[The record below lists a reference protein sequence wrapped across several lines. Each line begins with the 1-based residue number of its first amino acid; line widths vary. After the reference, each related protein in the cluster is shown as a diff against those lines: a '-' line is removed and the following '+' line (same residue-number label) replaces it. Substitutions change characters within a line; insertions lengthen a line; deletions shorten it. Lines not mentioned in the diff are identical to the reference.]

1 MIKLP
6 CPRIAITTLTL
17 LTLISCGGGG
27 GSNTTA
33 PDTTAPDTSTPD
45 TTPDIQSKSINGG
58 GVKGPL
64 ANAVVTV
71 YAFDTVQT
79 GSKGVVVTTASTGAD
94 AAITGLALPFPLN
107 PPYIMEFTSN
117 AGTTDITTGLPP
129 VITTMRTVITQALL
143 DNGEQIYA
151 TPLTTMA
158 VDIAVVNAVE
168 SNGTDGIQADEFET
182 ALSLA
187 AAQVVSTLGFGL
199 GSSVDIFDTPPLVD
213 STTDST
219 EEQAAV
225 AAYRTAVEAVTAIAW
240 QIDQQTSG
248 GDSDSVL
255 AELAADLADGVIDG
269 SAGSEINLNTLQV
282 LEQDPATLPIPNTGQ
297 TVGDVQ
303 AILVAET
310 ATTGSTTSTTQLNA
324 GGLITTTAKPAQPN
338 PDLDNDG
345 VLNINDQ
352 FPTDAT
358 ADTDTDRDGA
368 PDVAYTDAFRT
379 TIDTNRSDPDD
390 DSDGWNDDLDDYSL
404 DNTRFLNPL
413 FDRDNDTVNNGNDNC
428 ALTANTNQ
436 TDTDGNGQ
444 GDACSDD
451 NDGDGV
457 DDSVDNCP
465 IIANPGQE
473 DLDGDA
479 ITGGGDACDA
489 DIDGDNTANGTDA
502 FPRDGN
508 ETTDTDGD
516 GLGDAI
522 ADSDDDNDGVTD
534 TSDSGVAPS
543 GAPSE
548 GIACSLLQDCDGD
561 GTLDRSDLD
570 RTDPAVSVNYAP
582 VAINDT
588 ASADEDAPTFSI
600 AVTTNDSDNDGNPN
614 DAVSL
619 SGIGPHDN
627 ALGTAVMNGNN
638 IDYSPALN
646 ANGSDSFSYTVT
658 DGHVSATATVTVT
671 ITAMNDDPET
681 TNDPLEVNED
691 EVKTTVN
698 VLLNDDDVDGDNL
711 SVTAGNPTASL
722 GTVVNNNDGTFTYT
736 PLTDLSGTDSFGYT
750 VTDGNGGS
758 ATGTVNVNI
767 IAVNDAA
774 VAVDDDYMTDEDT
787 AFTTADVLLN
797 DSDGGD
803 GGTKTVTEA
812 DTASQNEGTVANN
825 NDGTFNYTP
834 ATNFNGTD
842 SFDYIVSDDGGTTF
856 DTGTVTITINPVNDS
871 PVAMDDTDSTNEDV
885 VITTVNVLVNDS
897 DVEND
902 ALFVDLF
909 DATSTSGGIVT
920 DNKNGTFNYTPAA
933 DFNGDDTFTYTVSD
947 GKDSDIGTVTIS
959 VGPVNDPPV
968 AGDDGDS
975 TDEDTPF
982 TTIDVLIND
991 NDGGDGG
998 ALSITAFD
1006 TGSSKGGT
1014 VSGNG
1019 NGTFD
1024 YSPAANFNGDDSF
1037 TYTVSDGG
1045 STDIATVTITV
1056 SAVDDAPTGMADTA
1070 NVAVSTA
1077 TQVDLL
1083 ANDSDIDGDTLS
1095 INGVTQGSRGSTV
1108 IINNGTSVTFTDT
1121 VGAGSETF
1129 TYDMTDGTTTI
1140 SGILVTMTVSANAP
1154 PEAGPDSASTD
1165 EDNAVTTGNV
1175 LANDSDGGDG
1185 GALSITEFDATS
1197 ANGGSVVDSGNGT
1210 FTYTP
1215 VLNFSGDDTFT
1226 YTLSDTFSTVIGTV
1240 TITVNP
1246 LNDDPNPADDNLETD
1261 EDNAVTSPNVTLNDL
1276 DAEDDQLTVV
1286 SNLGASNGVVVYDGN
1301 GIFIYTP
1308 NADFNGDDSFSYTVE
1323 DGNGGSAVGQVN
1335 IAVAP
1340 INDAPVAV
1348 DDSLTVP
1355 QNTAGMINLITNDT
1369 DVDGDPRSISAVDT
1383 LSVEGGS
1390 VDDNGDGTTI
1400 TYTPATNFIGSDSF
1414 DYTVEDGNGGS
1425 DIGTVSITV
1434 NPPGT
1439 AAVMAVLLDGAQGGG
1454 IGSIE
1459 SCCGPSVE
1467 FEYWTD
1473 VYDPEAGSL
1482 GIDDW
1487 FYDYETQNFVNAA
1500 DENDLILTAGGVW
1513 LAVDRYNVDTPNT
1526 GDGSMDISLTSGAT
1540 TLGSIRLSAY
1550 TSDISGELISNYVD
1564 NNWVANIIDVNA
1576 TFGAGALEV
1585 SQYRFESL
1593 SDIYEI
1599 YVDNWCQDDAALWEA
1614 SFNNCNT
1621 ASIDDSNTL
1630 AETLVELQVI
1640 NTWFDNDDGTRDG
1653 LVAIAAAWDEPSNSN
1668 LLIELVT
1675 NDNVAN
1681 YYKRDWTASGAD
1693 YIVLLDSGI
1702 WSIGDV
1708 MGTQMIQ
1715 ISIPASIL
1723 TDFPDLAEDGLE
1735 RGYAEQN
1742 SLVRQVD
1749 IRLTG
1754 DTDTDESVLNG
1765 VAIEEV
1771 LANFDPPELPNLVGT
1786 WVADK
1791 VSSNGDPAVFHYFA
1805 NGHYEISG
1813 SCDLYASTGLESGNM
1828 TVDFNTGSF
1837 TAVTSIDGRGNCSL
1851 SNYSANGATVMING
1865 DSITINDPF
1874 YGNFTFNRLQGT
1886 PDRLVGSWVI
1896 GTENFEGQPII
1907 TFLDDDC
1914 FVISENC
1921 DGEGAGFEFGE
1932 YSWDQGDSN
1941 TVSGTVSIDTNGG
1954 CGLHE
1959 NNSMVLPGDWA
1970 FVLTGDTMSLTIPN
1984 EGTIDFNRHTPAPVI
1999 TPAIAYETLLDTFPE
2014 SKTLTY
2020 VWYDYWTSESWISS
2034 QITYAA
2040 DGTFTR
2046 LGPDD
2051 NGGPTVFDPTIYRY
2065 QLINGIIYTSR
2076 KWYFAALSYDATLNA
2091 HLECYQRNYQDLND
2105 CSAED
2110 TEWVFED
2117 ATKASNFRDRENEN
2131 ATPEAVDASTVFD
2144 GGAIHYVELNEYA
2157 INPETWVG
2165 TPLYGTFDG
2174 DTGSGILIE
2183 SEFRLIDNTWTENP
2197 DYFDIAL
2204 TAAGWASV
2212 DWRFDTLVTP
2222 VGATATVRNM
2232 IGAEIVADLDMSF
2245 SEIDISGK
2253 SLLTYVDSEL
2263 FPFMEYGSFSNG
2275 ARIYETT
2282 ITFNQDYFFIPQ
2294 WDGCDGAYNG
2304 NCNTAGQRELD
2315 RDNGT
2320 VGAVTAAANLDFTD
2334 NPNLTIEVGYGQSRS
2349 LLAVFA
2355 ADGVLELWEVNWSN
2369 GSTAVNSGNNGSW
2382 TQRTL
2387 KTETLIDIVI
2397 PAIFSQNNGGLY
2409 DIGDDYPRFFSV
2421 HNGYL
2426 RHGEV
2431 DNVDG
2436 ETEIFPMFNQTG
2448 FQNIRDSIAP

>member
-1 MIKLP
+1 VIKLP

-27 GSNTTA
+27 GSNTTV
-33 PDTTAPDTSTPD
+33 PDTTAPTTSTPD
-45 TTPDIQSKSINGG
+45 TTPDIQSKSISGG

-71 YAFDTVQT
+71 YAFDAAQP
-79 GSKGVVVTTASTGAD
+79 GFKGGVVTAASTGAD

-117 AGTTDITTGLPP
+117 AGTTDITTGMPP

-158 VDIAVVNAVE
+158 VDIAVLNAVD
-168 SNGTDGIQADEFET
+168 SNATAGIQADEFET

-255 AELAADLADGVIDG
+255 AELAADLADGGGIDG
-269 SAGSEINLNTLQV
+269 SAGSEINVNTLQV

-297 TVGDVQ
+297 TVADVQ
-303 AILVAET
+303 AILIAET
-310 ATTGSTTSTTQLNA
+310 ATTLSTTSTTQLGS
-324 GGLITTTAKPAQPN
+324 GGSITTTAKPAQPN

-358 ADTDTDRDGA
+358 ADTDSDRDGA
-368 PDVAYTDAFRT
+368 PDVAYNDASRT

-390 DSDGWNDDLDDYSL
+390 DNDGWKDDLDDYPL

-413 FDRDNDTVNNGNDNC
+413 LDRDSDTVNNGNDNC

-444 GDACSDD
+444 GDACSND

-473 DLDGDA
+473 DLDDDA

-489 DIDGDNTANGTDA
+489 DIDGDNTANGADA

-522 ADSDDDNDGVTD
+522 ADSDDDNDGVADNFDTD
-534 TSDSGVAPS
+534 VAPS
-543 GAPSE
+543 GAPSA
-548 GIACSLLQDCDGD
+548 GIACSLLRDCDGD
-561 GTLDRSDLD
+561 GVLDKSDLD
-570 RTDPAVSVNYAP
+570 RTDPLVSVNYAP
-582 VAINDT
+582 VANNDT
-588 ASADEDAPTFSI
+588 ATEDEDATTFAI
-600 AVTTNDSDNDGNPN
+600 AVTVNDSDNDGNPN
-614 DAVSL
+614 DAVNL
-619 SGIGPHDN
+619 SGIGAHN
-627 ALGTAVMNGNN
+627 TALGTAAINGNN
-638 IDYSPALN
+638 IDYTPALN
-646 ANGSDSFSYTVT
+646 ASGSDSFSYTVT
-658 DGHVSATATVTVT
+658 DGLVSATATVTVT
-671 ITAMNDDPET
+671 ITAVNDDPET

-691 EVKTTVN
+691 EVKTTDN
-698 VLLNDDDVDGDNL
+698 VLLNDGDVDGDNL
-711 SVTAGNPTASL
+711 SVMAGNPTASL

-736 PLTDLSGTDSFGYT
+736 PSTDLNGTDSFDYT

-758 ATGTVNVNI
+758 ATGTVNVTI

-774 VAVDDDYMTDEDT
+774 VAVDDADSTDEDT
-787 AFTTADVLLN
+787 AFTTLNVLLN
-797 DSDGGD
+797 DSDGND
-803 GGTKTVTEA
+803 GGTKAVTAADTTSANGQTVT
-812 DTASQNEGTVANN
+812 NN
-825 NDGTFNYTP
+825 NDGTFGYTP
-834 ATNFNGTD
+834 AANFNGTD

-885 VITTVNVLVNDS
+885 AITTVNVLSNDS

-902 ALFVDLF
+902 ALFVGLF

-920 DNKNGTFNYTPAA
+920 DNGNGTFNYTPAA

-947 GKDSDIGTVTIS
+947 GSANEVDTDIGTVTIS
-959 VGPVNDPPV
+959 VVAVNDPPT
-968 AGDDGDS
+968 AMNDAFN
-975 TDEDTPF
+975 TDEDTAL
-982 TTIDVLIND
+982 TTLNVLLND
-991 NDGGDGG
+991 SDGGDGG
-998 ALSITAFD
+998 T
-1006 TGSSKGGT
+1006 KT
-1014 VSGNG
+1014 VTVADATSANG
-1019 NGTFD
+1019 RTVTNNNDGTFS
-1024 YSPAANFNGDDSF
+1024 YIPAANFNGTDSF
-1037 TYTVSDGG
+1037 SYTMSDDGG
-1045 STDIATVTITV
+1045 TAISTATVTINV
-1056 SAVDDAPTGMADTA
+1056 LPIDDPPTGNADAATA
-1070 NVAVSTA
+1070 AVSTA
-1077 TQVDLL
+1077 TQVDVLG
-1083 ANDSDIDGDTLS
+1083 NDGNVDDDTLS
-1095 INGVTQGSRGSTV
+1095 ITGVSETSRGSTIV
-1108 IINNGTSVTFTDT
+1108 NNGTSVTFTDT
-1121 VGAGSETF
+1121 IGAGSETF
-1129 TYDMTDGTTTI
+1129 TYDMTDGITTI
-1140 SGILVTMTVSANAP
+1140 TGILVTMTVIENAP

-1215 VLNFSGDDTFT
+1215 ALNFTGDDTFT
-1226 YTLSDTFSTVIGTV
+1226 YTLSDTFSIVIGTV
-1240 TITVNP
+1240 TITVNS
-1246 LNDDPNPADDNLETD
+1246 LNDDPIPAEDNLVTD
-1261 EDNAVTSPNVTLNDL
+1261 EDTAVTTPNVTLNDF
-1276 DAEDDQLTVV
+1276 DAEDDSLTVL

-1301 GIFIYTP
+1301 GIFTYTP
-1308 NADFNGDDSFSYTVE
+1308 NANFNGDDSFSYTVE
-1323 DGNGGSAVGQVN
+1323 DGNGGSAIGQVN

-1369 DVDGDPRSISAVDT
+1369 DVEGDPRSISAVDT

-1425 DIGTVSITV
+1425 DIGTVNVTV

-1439 AAVMAVLLDGAQGGG
+1439 AAVMEVLLDAEQGGG

-1473 VYDPEAGSL
+1473 VYDVNAASL
-1482 GIDDW
+1482 IITDYV
-1487 FYDYETQNFVNAA
+1487 YDYETELFVNDGAA
-1500 DENDLILTAGGVW
+1500 DELTLTAGGVW
-1513 LAVDRYNVDTPNT
+1513 LSGDQVNVVTPNT
-1526 GDGSMDISLTSGAT
+1526 DDGSMDVALMSGQT
-1540 TLGSIRLSAY
+1540 TLGTVRLSAY

-1564 NNWVANIIDVNA
+1564 SNWAASMINPNA

-1585 SQYRFESL
+1585 SQYRFEAL
-1593 SDIYEI
+1593 SDFYQI
-1599 YVDNWCQDDAALWEA
+1599 YVADWCQDDADLWVA

-1621 ASIDDSNTL
+1621 AKIDDNNTL
-1630 AETLVELQVI
+1630 AQTLVELQVI
-1640 NTWFDNDDGTRDG
+1640 NAWSDTNDGTRDS
-1653 LVAIAAAWDEPSNSN
+1653 LVAIDAAWDEPSNSN

-1675 NDNVAN
+1675 TDNVAN
-1681 YYKRDWTASGAD
+1681 YYKRDWNASGAG
-1693 YIVLLDSGI
+1693 YIVLLDSGS

-1715 ISIPASIL
+1715 LTIPSSIPA
-1723 TDFPDLAEDGLE
+1723 DFPDLAEDGLE
-1735 RGYAEQN
+1735 RGYSVQN

-1771 LANFDPPELPNLVGT
+1771 LANFDPPELPDLVGT
-1786 WVADK
+1786 WVADIATA
-1791 VSSNGDPAVFHYFA
+1791 NGDPVVLHYFA

-1813 SCDLYASTGLESGNM
+1813 SCADGSTGLESGNVA
-1828 TVDFNTGSF
+1828 VDFNTGSF
-1837 TAVTSIDGRGNCSL
+1837 TAVPSIDGRGLCSL
-1851 SNYSANGATVMING
+1851 PNYSASGATIMVSG
-1865 DSITINDPF
+1865 DSMTIIVPSYD
-1874 YGNFTFNRLQGT
+1874 NFTFSRLQGT
-1886 PDRLVGSWVI
+1886 PDRLVGSWLI
-1896 GTENFEGQPII
+1896 GTENYEGQPII
-1907 TFLDDDC
+1907 TFLDDDS
-1914 FVISENC
+1914 FVMSEDC
-1921 DGEGAGFEFGE
+1921 GAEDAGDAGFEFGQ

-1941 TVSGTVSIDTNGG
+1941 TVSGTVSIDTNGS
-1954 CGLHE
+1954 CGMHDFNGME
-1959 NNSMVLPGDWA
+1959 LPGDYV
-1970 FVLTGDTMSLTIPN
+1970 FVVTGDTMSLTIPN
-1984 EGTIDFNRHTPAPVI
+1984 EGTIDFNRHAPAPVI
-1999 TPAIAYETLLDTFPE
+1999 TPAIAYETLLDTFP
-2014 SKTLTY
+2014 KTLTY
-2020 VWYDYWTSESWISS
+2020 VWYDRWTDFIWKSS
-2034 QITYAA
+2034 QATYAD

-2046 LGPDD
+2046 LGPDA
-2051 NGGPTVFDPTIYRY
+2051 NGDPVVVDSEIYRY
-2065 QLINGIIYTSR
+2065 QIINGVYYSSR
-2076 KWYFAALSYDATLNA
+2076 QWYGMALSYDATLNGYF
-2091 HLECYQRNYQDLND
+2091 ECYQRNYQDLND
-2105 CSAED
+2105 CGVGDS
-2110 TEWVFED
+2110 EWVFD
-2117 ATKASNFRDRENEN
+2117 NATDASNFRNAEN
-2131 ATPEAVDASTVFD
+2131 AAATPVAVDASTVFD
-2144 GGAIHYVELNEYA
+2144 GGTIHYVELNEYA

-2204 TAAGWASV
+2204 
-2212 DWRFDTLVTP
+2212 VTS

-2232 IGAEIVADLDMSF
+2232 IGQEIVAELDMSF
-2245 SEIDISGK
+2245 GEIDISGQ
-2253 SLLTYVDSEL
+2253 SLLTHVDPEL
-2263 FPFMEYGSFSNG
+2263 FPFMEYGSFSSG
-2275 ARIYETT
+2275 ARLYETT
-2282 ITFNQDYFFIPQ
+2282 ITFNQDYFIIGQ
-2294 WDGCDGAYNG
+2294 WDGCDGAFNG
-2304 NCNTAGQRELD
+2304 NCNTAWLRDLD
-2315 RDNGT
+2315 RNNGT
-2320 VGAVTAAANLDFTD
+2320 VGAVTATQAVNLDFIND
-2334 NPNLTIEVGYGQSRS
+2334 INSTIEVGYGQSRS
-2349 LLAVFA
+2349 LVAVFA
-2355 ADGVLELWEVNWSN
+2355 EGGVLELWEVDWNS

-2397 PAIFSQNNGGLY
+2397 PAIFSQNNGGQY

-2431 DNVDG
+2431 DNVAG
-2436 ETEIFPMFNQTG
+2436 ETEIFPMFNQTA
-2448 FQNIRDSIAP
+2448 FQNIRDSISP